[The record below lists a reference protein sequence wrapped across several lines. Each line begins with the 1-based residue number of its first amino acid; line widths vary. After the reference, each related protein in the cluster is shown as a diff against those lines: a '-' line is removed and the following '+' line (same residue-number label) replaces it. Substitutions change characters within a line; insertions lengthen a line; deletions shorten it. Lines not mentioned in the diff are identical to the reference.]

1 MGMSDTRLTL
11 HIDRLV
17 LRGIDPL
24 DQHALVDGLKTELAR
39 VLREPAARAALGG
52 SRRTPVLRLGRLPM
66 QPGLAGARTL
76 GGGVAKS
83 IVKRI
88 KR

>member
-1 MGMSDTRLTL
+1 MSDTTLTL

-39 VLREPAARAALGG
+39 VLAEPAMRAALGQ
-52 SRRTPVLRLGRLPM
+52 SRRTPLLRLGSLPM
-66 QPGLAGARTL
+66 QPGLTGARTL
-76 GGGVAKS
+76 GSGVAKA
-83 IVKRI
+83 IARKMQR
-88 KR
+88 